1 MKLKI
6 LDLFSGLG
14 GFSLG
19 LERTGS
25 FETIAFCDN
34 DKYSKLVLQKH
45 WKGVKIYN
53 DVKEITK
60 EKFIADGIQFPD
72 VITGGFPCQPFS
84 VAGKQA
90 GTDDDR
96 HLWPVMFRIIQEFT
110 PRWVI
115 GENVKGLTNIQDGV
129 VFETVCSDL
138 EGEGYEVRT
147 FNIPA
152 AGVGAPHRRE
162 RLWIVAH
169 RKESMVNTD
178 DVRLEQHNETKEEP
192 SWWRTSTTFEP
203 TSDVVDTISDD
214 KGREISRSDEE
225 ERGIQEEHRQDDSS
239 SRLTSRTSSIRQT
252 NNGHEDMEDSN
263 NNGHEG
269 GLIETRNQ
277 VSSRQE
283 SQINGSENT
292 DNSSRR
298 SDGRRDNEQSRVDG
312 EVQRLRDD
320 DKKEST
326 RATGIRGLHER
337 TDISQGVA
345 REDRNQEDDSRTLV
359 QEGQSR
365 IQSSI
370 DRGLESNQ
378 TASEDNQIR
387 QRDDGTSLNRMETKR
402 DEDVEDSRRTLQQ
415 GTELGETNEDEV
427 GKGYANQHQRSGSTS
442 ESNVADTEQS
452 RSSSESIGNI
462 GGMEEESSGEKE
474 RGDQS
479 SIRTST
485 RSTDVANAN
494 INGTERDQPEDR
506 QGGRT
511 QQSSENV
518 ANTYTRLR
526 DGTFEEVQSGWQT
539 SDTSSEGS
547 TDVADTES
555 SNRHDNEA
563 VTRDGGSS
571 TQEVFGDGGS
581 VPGESTWWH
590 TEPDVGRVAHG
601 VPGRVYRLK
610 GLGNSIVPKIAE
622 EIGRAI
628 IKAEKE

>member
-19 LERTGS
+19 LQRTGH
-25 FETIAFCDN
+25 FKTVAFCDN
-34 DKYSKLVLQKH
+34 DKYCNLVLQKH

-53 DVKEITK
+53 NVKEITK
-60 EKFIADGIQFPD
+60 EKLIADGVQLPD
-72 VITGGFPCQPFS
+72 IITGGFPCQPFS

-96 HLWPVMFRIIQEFT
+96 HLWPVMFRIIQELT

-129 VFETVCSDL
+129 VFETVCTNL

-178 DVRLEQHNETKEEP
+178 DVRLEQHNETEEEP

-203 TSDVVDTISDD
+203 TSDVVNADNDGSSTTTIGGSVE
-214 KGREISRSDEE
+214 K
-225 ERGIQEEHRQDDSS
+225 
-239 SRLTSRTSSIRQT
+239 TS
-252 NNGHEDMEDSN
+252 N
-263 NNGHEG
+263 
-269 GLIETRNQ
+269 
-277 VSSRQE
+277 
-283 SQINGSENT
+283 
-292 DNSSRR
+292 DN
-298 SDGRRDNEQSRVDG
+298 
-312 EVQRLRDD
+312 
-320 DKKEST
+320 
-326 RATGIRGLHER
+326 
-337 TDISQGVA
+337 
-345 REDRNQEDDSRTLV
+345 
-359 QEGQSR
+359 QEGQNKARESER
-365 IQSSI
+365 TSG
-370 DRGLESNQ
+370 RERYENLEN
-378 TASEDNQIR
+378 
-387 QRDDGTSLNRMETKR
+387 
-402 DEDVEDSRRTLQQ
+402 SRRTLQSR
-415 GTELGETNEDEV
+415 TELREKNEDEIRER
-427 GKGYANQHQRSGSTS
+427 YANQHQRSGSPS
-442 ESNVADTEQS
+442 ESNVANAEQS
-452 RSSSESIGNI
+452 RSSSESIGDF
-462 GGMEEESSGEKE
+462 GSMEEKVSREEEG
-474 RGDQS
+474 RNQS
-479 SIRTST
+479 SICTST

-494 INGTERDQPEDR
+494 IDRTERNQPEDGQR
-506 QGGRT
+506 SRT
-511 QQSSENV
+511 QQSGEDV
-518 ANTYTRLR
+518 ADTYARLSN
-526 DGTFEEVQSGWQT
+526 GTYEEVQSRGQT
-539 SDTSSEGS
+539 FDTSSEGS

-563 VTRDGGSS
+563 VTRDGGSP

-581 VPGESTWWH
+581 VSGESSWWH
-590 TEPDVGRVAHG
+590 TEPNVGRVAHG
-601 VPGRVYRLK
+601 IPGRVYRLK

>member
-25 FETIAFCDN
+25 FETVAFCDN

-60 EKFIADGIQFPD
+60 EKFITDGIQFPD
-72 VITGGFPCQPFS
+72 IITGGFPCQPFS

-129 VFETVCSDL
+129 VFETVCTDL
-138 EGEGYEVRT
+138 EGAGYEVRT

-169 RKESMVNTD
+169 AKRYNKTD
-178 DVRLEQHNETKEEP
+178 EIGRVDET
-192 SWWRTSTTFEP
+192 
-203 TSDVVDTISDD
+203 
-214 KGREISRSDEE
+214 SR
-225 ERGIQEEHRQDDSS
+225 RIQEEHRQDDSS
-239 SRLTSRTSSIRQT
+239 ARLTSRTSSIRQT

-263 NNGHEG
+263 DNGHEG
-269 GLIETRNQ
+269 RLTETRNQ

-292 DNSSRR
+292 NISSRR

-312 EVQRLRDD
+312 EVQGLRDGNE
-320 DKKEST
+320 KEST
-326 RATGIRGLHER
+326 RATGVRGLHER
-337 TDISQGVA
+337 TDISEGVA

-359 QEGQSR
+359 QERQTR

-370 DRGLESNQ
+370 DRGLEQDQ
-378 TASEDNQIR
+378 TTSEDNQIR
-387 QRDDGTSLNRMETKR
+387 QRDDGTSLNRMETR
-402 DEDVEDSRRTLQQ
+402 RHEDVEDSRCTLQQ
-415 GTELGETNEDEV
+415 GTELRETNEDEIRERN
-427 GKGYANQHQRSGSTS
+427 ANQHQRSGSPS
-442 ESNVADTEQS
+442 ESDVANTQGERTRENDEGLRSGTSRISGRQETTVADTYARLS
-452 RSSSESIGNI
+452 
-462 GGMEEESSGEKE
+462 
-474 RGDQS
+474 
-479 SIRTST
+479 
-485 RSTDVANAN
+485 
-494 INGTERDQPEDR
+494 NGT
-506 QGGRT
+506 
-511 QQSSENV
+511 
-518 ANTYTRLR
+518 Y
-526 DGTFEEVQSGWQT
+526 EEVQSRGQT

-547 TDVADTES
+547 TDVANTKS

-563 VTRDGGSS
+563 VAGNGESS
-571 TQEVFGDGGS
+571 TQEVFGDGSSVSGEGS
-581 VPGESTWWH
+581 WWH

>member
-19 LERTGS
+19 LEKTGH
-25 FETIAFCDN
+25 FETVAFCDN
-34 DKYSKLVLQKH
+34 DKYSNLLLQKH

-60 EKFIADGIQFPD
+60 EKLIADGIQLPD
-72 VITGGFPCQPFS
+72 IITGGFPCQPFS

-96 HLWPVMFRIIQEFT
+96 HLWPVMFRIIQELT

-138 EGEGYEVRT
+138 EGAGYEVRA

-162 RLWIVAH
+162 RIWIVAH
-169 RKESMVNTD
+169 AKRFNES
-178 DVRLEQHNETKEEP
+178 KP
-192 SWWRTSTTFEP
+192 
-203 TSDVVDTISDD
+203 I
-214 KGREISRSDEE
+214 GRSDETS
-225 ERGIQEEHRQDDSS
+225 RGIQEEYRQNDSS
-239 SRLTSRTSSIRQT
+239 ARKSSRTSSIRQS

-263 NNGHEG
+263 DNGHEG
-269 GLIETRNQ
+269 RLTETRNQ

-283 SQINGSENT
+283 SKINGSENT

-298 SDGRRDNEQSRVDG
+298 SDGRGDNEQSRVDG

-345 REDRNQEDDSRTLV
+345 REDRNQEDDSRALV
-359 QEGQSR
+359 QERQSR
-365 IQSSI
+365 VQSSI
-370 DRGLESNQ
+370 DRGLEQDQ

-387 QRDDGTSLNRMETKR
+387 QRDDGTSLNRMETRR
-402 DEDVEDSRRTLQQ
+402 DEDVENSRRSLRS
-415 GTELGETNEDEV
+415 GSFFGRENENETRER
-427 GKGYANQHQRSGSTS
+427 YADQHQRPGSTS
-442 ESNVADTEQS
+442 ESDVADASTGRRAPQE
-452 RSSSESIGNI
+452 
-462 GGMEEESSGEKE
+462 GEIQT
-474 RGDQS
+474 RG
-479 SIRTST
+479 
-485 RSTDVANAN
+485 
-494 INGTERDQPEDR
+494 NGTEH
-506 QGGRT
+506 QGWL
-511 QQSSENV
+511 SSEPN
-518 ANTYTRLR
+518 
-526 DGTFEEVQSGWQT
+526 
-539 SDTSSEGS
+539 
-547 TDVADTES
+547 
-555 SNRHDNEA
+555 
-563 VTRDGGSS
+563 
-571 TQEVFGDGGS
+571 
-581 VPGESTWWH
+581 
-590 TEPDVGRVAHG
+590 VGRVANG

-610 GLGNSIVPKIAE
+610 ALGNSIVPQIAT
-622 EIGRAI
+622 EIGYAI
-628 IKAEKE
+628 IKAEGLWEI